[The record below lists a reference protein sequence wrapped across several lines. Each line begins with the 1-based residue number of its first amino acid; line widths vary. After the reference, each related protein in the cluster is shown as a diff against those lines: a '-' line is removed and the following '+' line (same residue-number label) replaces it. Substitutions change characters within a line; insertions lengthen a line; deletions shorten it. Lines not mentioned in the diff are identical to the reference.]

1 MEDDMRRN
9 YFGIVLGLILAGISV
24 VLLNLYVHR
33 PAERPLAPM
42 ATVVVAARTI
52 PFGTHL
58 GPDYL
63 TMVAWPRAS
72 VPQGAFATINDIFK
86 DAKTTADR
94 IAIVALEKGEP
105 ILKSKIS
112 GFGAR
117 SIMSTRVEAGMR
129 AISIHIDSVS
139 GVSGF
144 ILPGDHVDVLLTRNL
159 GTGARDL
166 VTDVILQDVEV
177 LGINQLSDQDTEKPV
192 VGQTAT
198 VEVTPEQV
206 QKLVLAQQA
215 GTLSLALRNM
225 DTLDKVAASRVT
237 EGDLTNPRPHS
248 QAPHVPEVRVR
259 YGAAAVINAPIPL
272 D

>member
-1 MEDDMRRN
+1 MRRN
-9 YFGIVLGLILAGISV
+9 YFGMLLGLVLATVAV

-33 PAERPLAPM
+33 PADRPPMPM
-42 ATVVVAARTI
+42 ATVVVAARDI
-52 PFGTHL
+52 PFGAHL
-58 GPDYL
+58 GASYL
-63 TMVAWPRAS
+63 TTVAWPQGS
-72 VPQGAFATINDIFK
+72 VPQGTFASINDIFK
-86 DAKTTADR
+86 DAKTASDR

-105 ILKSKIS
+105 ILKTKIS

-117 SIMSTRVEAGMR
+117 PIMSSRVETGMR

-144 ILPGDHVDVLLTRNL
+144 ILPGDHVDILLTRNI
-159 GTGARDL
+159 GGGARNL

-192 VGQTAT
+192 VGETAT
-198 VEVTPEQV
+198 VQVTPEQG

-225 DTLDKVAASRVT
+225 ETLDKVAGARVS
-237 EGDLTNPRPHS
+237 ENDLANPRPHG
-248 QAPHVPEVRVR
+248 QAPHLPQVRLR
-259 YGAAAVINAPIPL
+259 YGTGAVINAPIPL
-272 D
+272 N

>member
-1 MEDDMRRN
+1 MRRN
-9 YFGIVLGLILAGISV
+9 YFGIVVGLILAAISV

-42 ATVVVAARTI
+42 ATVVVAARDI

-58 GPDYL
+58 GSAYL
-63 TMVAWPRAS
+63 TTVAWPRAS
-72 VPQGAFATINDIFK
+72 VPQGAFATINEILK
-86 DAKTTADR
+86 NAKTTTDR

-117 SIMSTRVEAGMR
+117 SIMSARVETDMR
-129 AISIHIDSVS
+129 AASIHIDSVS

-144 ILPGDHVDVLLTRNL
+144 ILPGDHVDILLTRNI
-159 GTGARDL
+159 GGGARNL

-177 LGINQLSDQDTEKPV
+177 LGINQLSDQETDKPV
-192 VGQTAT
+192 VGETAT

-225 DTLDKVAASRVT
+225 DSVDKFAAARVT
-237 EGDLTNPRPHS
+237 EGDLTNPRPRA
-248 QAPHVPEVRVR
+248 QAPHAPEVRVR
-259 YGAAAVINAPIPL
+259 YGTGAVINAPIPL